1 VPHGQRRV
9 SSGWKTNSRSHRE
22 LLVADF
28 QVALRLAAF
37 CGKILPG
44 ARQLK
49 ASARRH
55 IPISHRDCGGC
66 CPPDGARGCLRYTNG

>member
-1 VPHGQRRV
+1 
-9 SSGWKTNSRSHRE
+9 

-37 CGKILPG
+37 RGNILPG
-44 ARQLK
+44 AHQLK

-55 IPISHRDCGGC
+55 IPFLYRD
-66 CPPDGARGCLRYTNG
+66 DFTARAA

>member
-1 VPHGQRRV
+1 MPHGQRRV
-9 SSGWKTNSRSHRE
+9 SSGWITNSRSHRE

-37 CGKILPG
+37 RGNILPG
-44 ARQLK
+44 AHQLK

-55 IPISHRDCGGC
+55 IPFLYRD
-66 CPPDGARGCLRYTNG
+66 DVTARAA